1 MIIELA
7 FLLLNPSELP
17 VVNHPWRELPV
28 CDDGSS
34 PWHNNHTPNWSCE
47 LQGCNA
53 QDPSCWPERLEHCS
67 DDTGDLGFCVYAVIE
82 CKSKY
87 ACFEQFMYCEGVYEC
102 LDDESW
108 IGCGHGR
115 CTTDTSDDINPKSR
129 FTVVEDLSS
138 GAPAKANSTA
148 SAKVRS
154 KNSRTDRIPDP
165 AAQSSRKR
173 IKPGPETQ
181 TPTRPA
187 SRNQR
192 TTAQSREGSLEAGRP
207 SETAR
212 PPGQRPNPL
221 TTPKIRKFKRSAGS

>member
-7 FLLLNPSELP
+7 FLLLNQSELP
-17 VVNHPWRELPV
+17 LVDHQWPKPPM

-34 PWHNNHTPNWSCE
+34 PWHYNGTPNWRCE
-47 LQGCNA
+47 LEGCNA

-115 CTTDTSDDINPKSR
+115 CTTDTSDEIDPTVR
-129 FTVVEDLSS
+129 FWGAEDLTAHKP
-138 GAPAKANSTA
+138 APKPTQQSPRAQA
-148 SAKVRS
+148 SAPKQRIIARS
-154 KNSRTDRIPDP
+154 SAVSRQGNPR
-165 AAQSSRKR
+165 
-173 IKPGPETQ
+173 
-181 TPTRPA
+181 
-187 SRNQR
+187 
-192 TTAQSREGSLEAGRP
+192 TAQKTAPGR
-207 SETAR
+207 T
-212 PPGQRPNPL
+212 
-221 TTPKIRKFKRSAGS
+221 KK